1 MFICFVVPSLT
12 VTVHWQRRLW
22 SQMILILRWFII
34 HKQRLYFFHKHG
46 MSVLKIIS
54 FCCSSLTENAFA
66 AFFTSSYRCGC
77 RWGGECLCWSSE
89 FHQITE
95 VEQVSLG
102 LHHHICGL
110 SGPFQ
115 VLCNGDA
122 KKIKLTDL
130 LSWGSVDVN
139 GCTIS
144 AWLLEVHNQLFGVVD
159 IEGNVV
165 ILTAPCQTADLDY
178 ISSVFI
184 HDDDESSVASSTY
197 FVKTLELGLA
207 LQSRLYRKQRSR
219 LMQCNWV

>member
-1 MFICFVVPSLT
+1 MECQFKNNFILLFKFDWECICS
-12 VTVHWQRRLW
+12 
-22 SQMILILRWFII
+22 I
-34 HKQRLYFFHKHG
+34 FH
-46 MSVLKIIS
+46 
-54 FCCSSLTENAFA
+54 
-66 AFFTSSYRCGC
+66 
-77 RWGGECLCWSSE
+77 E
-89 FHQITE
+89 FLQ
-95 VEQVSLG
+95 VWLPLGWWVSLLIQWIPSDNRG
-102 LHHHICGL
+102 WTGVVGGCGL

-115 VLCNGDA
+115 VLCDGDA

-144 AWLLEVHNQLFGVVD
+144 AWLPEVHNQLFGVVD

-165 ILTAPCQTADLDY
+165 ILTPPCQTADLDY